1 MSQRQMT
8 RTNQTNGWSFFVRIL
23 QKEEYMSS
31 TKEARS
37 ARGRAARDKGK
48 RGEREVAERF
58 RAAGYVNAR
67 RAVQYNGRP
76 GTAADVTGVPT
87 LHIEVKRVERD
98 AVRKWIAPAI
108 RDAKAGGKGDIPV
121 VCHRKS
127 GEEWLVSL
135 RLDDFLTILG
145 GSLNGNI

>member
-58 RAAGYVNAR
+58 REAGFEGAR
-67 RAVQYNGRP
+67 RAVQYNGKP
-76 GTAADVTGVPT
+76 GTASDVVGVPR
-87 LHIEVKRVERD
+87 LHIEVKRVERE
-98 AVRKWIAPAI
+98 AVRKWIAQAI
-108 RDAKAGGKGDIPV
+108 REAAAVGKGEIPV

-127 GEEWLVSL
+127 GEE
-135 RLDDFLTILG
+135 
-145 GSLNGNI
+145 